1 MGSSG
6 NPCGALTRPC
16 HPGCVKHRLLKRPA
30 PDSARLRTLAL
41 AGVAAASLT
50 LVTGCGTGTSQT
62 QPTAPASPASSA
74 SSASSASGTDAQAD
88 AILRKLGVAGRDV
101 TAVVETLDRKA
112 GDRQRDV
119 LASVRYDSLLLKD
132 GDREASLA
140 IPQGRFYLS
149 VAPYVERTH
158 ECFHHSLTTCTG
170 ELAQKTVQ
178 VKITDSTGAVLT
190 DGPVTT
196 YPNGFVGFWL
206 PRDITGTLTVTY
218 DGKSASS
225 PIATDQDAPTCL
237 TTLKLA

>member
-1 MGSSG
+1 M
-6 NPCGALTRPC
+6 
-16 HPGCVKHRLLKRPA
+16 KHWLLKSLHGDFVP
-30 PDSARLRTLAL
+30 LRTLAV
-41 AGVAAASLT
+41 AGVAAVSLA
-50 LVTGCGTGTSQT
+50 LVTGCGTGTSET
-62 QPTAPASPASSA
+62 QAPTAASP
-74 SSASSASGTDAQAD
+74 ASSASGTDAPAY

-132 GDREASLA
+132 GDREASLP

-170 ELAQKTVQ
+170 ELAQKTMQ

-206 PRDITGTLTVTY
+206 PRDISGTMTVTY

-225 PIATDQDAPTCL
+225 PISTDKKAPTCL